1 MNRVKMVFFLKPD
14 AVIRRYVGART
25 LKTLLENIEGIEF
38 LNFIKLQPDREFL
51 ANQHYVEHK
60 GKFFFDWLVSF
71 TTVSPI
77 YFMIISTPVEKIEE
91 IRRILG
97 PTLVQKAIVEAPGSI
112 RGKYGIYGGVNV
124 AHASDS
130 KESAVRESK
139 VWEDYLK
146 TLYGEGIYSKTPEEV
161 KRDIENYI
169 EEFID
174 YPIIDNTRYI
184 ELSRGLEEGRASE
197 GYVKQKF
204 IELLSK
210 ETSEDFINDKNKSI
224 EKLAEILVRN
234 ALLRK

>member
-1 MNRVKMVFFLKPD
+1 MDKVKMVFFLKPD

-25 LKTLLENIEGIEF
+25 LKTLLERVEGIDF
-38 LNFIKLQPDREFL
+38 LTFIKLNPGREFL

-71 TTVSPI
+71 TTISPI
-77 YFMIISTPVEKIEE
+77 YFMMISTTPEKIEE

-97 PTLVQKAIVEAPGSI
+97 PTLVQKAAIEAPGSI

-130 KESAVRESK
+130 KESAIRESK
-139 VWEDYLK
+139 IWEDYIK
-146 TLYGEGIYSKTPEEV
+146 KIYGNKIYQKTPIEV
-161 KRDIENYI
+161 RKEIEGYI

-184 ELSRGLEEGRASE
+184 ELSRELEEDSSKRDMMKE
-197 GYVKQKF
+197 KF
-204 IELLSK
+204 IHLISK
-210 ETSEDFINDKNKSI
+210 ETSEDFINDQNKPV

-234 ALLRK
+234 VLLKK